1 MTSPTR
7 ESSSETEST
16 STRREINRLLLF
28 LLAAGFVASIAWV
41 ALMAFGTAFD
51 ALGSFREGLLRAVG
65 FGSVLIAGWVIAF
78 TVALAFR
85 REWLRRYN
93 IWLASAA
100 LVVAGI
106 GALSFLSPSEG
117 LLGWFALGG
126 EVTPGGQVGEMI
138 IGSQGVTGWLRV
150 VAALAV
156 AGALFMLPAFR
167 TVGDAMLSLFDR
179 RREPGPGSF
188 VVGPRFSEYE
198 DQEDDTRTTPVP
210 FVGVSSNPVRFSGE
224 PSSWYTS
231 SEPVGARGAPRV
243 QPEARPDEPYTV
255 SSSSQPRES
264 FDFGNLP
271 IRSAPVPSLAG
282 YLNGMTGSDSLEAG
296 IKSALAAPPSP
307 EPESATAESQ
317 PSEDGDPFKP
327 LNLSKLPEP
336 VFAFTTEP
344 GLTDELVEEDD
355 PDAGDMSASETPD
368 LEESGAPLSESA
380 APEQFDDHEE
390 DVADEYID
398 DKDFDFDSDSHAEM
412 SNGSQNVPET
422 VESDPVSAPGGSD
435 SGSVVIGDSGQ
446 DDFFMSQLDS
456 APEVVEASEQ
466 QSFDHPHIEPSP
478 ESDRSNS
485 GVSDLDSP
493 FAGES
498 SSPLLEYDDSDRGD
512 MLMPDFDDL
521 SDDELAELSRYED
534 GSDGGDS
541 LANLDSSATFVDV
554 DDQVSFD
561 DSAIE
566 TTSMSDNEPETVVME
581 EFDPDFLNDSD
592 PSTPMP
598 AQPGAPFKAN
608 KYWAMDSEA
617 SSSESEPPSLG
628 FDRGEEAGASPVTV
642 PVTPAAWRKPSIRM
656 LNTAP
661 SNSITEEEQRVT
673 ADAITRTL
681 AEYGIEVGV
690 EDIRPGPT
698 VTMYGLTPGWVRKNR
713 TVKQVDANGIPLKD
727 ERGRLV
733 TKQVEEKTRVK
744 VDSILAREKDLSL
757 ALKTPSIRLET
768 PAMGKSLIGIEVPN
782 PNPSL
787 VTLRSIME
795 SSEFQGLRDD
805 GAHLPVALGQGS
817 GGEPVVFDLAK
828 MPHLLVAG
836 ATGSGKSVCLN
847 AIVSCL
853 ITEKT
858 PADMRMLLVDPKRV
872 ELTPYNGIPHLLVP
886 VVVETDTVVGYLKG
900 LIREMFDRYR
910 RMEEVGVRNIEA
922 YNSRMPDKMPFL
934 CVVIDELADLMMTAA
949 VDVEQSICRLA
960 QLGRATGIHMI
971 IATQRP
977 SVDVLTGL
985 IKANFPSRISFGV
998 TSQVDSR
1005 TILDTG
1011 GADKLLGR
1019 GDMLYLP
1026 LDASKPSRV
1035 QSVFIGDSEIE
1046 KLVGFW
1052 QSTPRLPLEEI
1063 DLLGEGE
1070 AEEGD
1075 GPDIDDPDRDEMI
1088 DKAIEIALSHRKL
1101 STSLLQRRLR
1111 IGYPRAARLMDQL
1124 EEEGIVGP
1132 GDGSKSRD
1140 VIMNQN

>member
-1 MTSPTR
+1 MMR
-7 ESSSETEST
+7 LLRRSSSETEST
-16 STRREINRLLLF
+16 STRREVKRLLL
-28 LLAAGFVASIAWV
+28 LLLGVAVAVSV
-41 ALMAFGTAFD
+41 ALF
-51 ALGSFREGLLRAVG
+51 ALNMVGSAVSGSGSGPRESILRVVG
-65 FGSVLIAGWVIAF
+65 FGSVLIFGWAAAF
-78 TVALAFR
+78 VFALAFR
-85 REWLRRYN
+85 RDWLRRYN
-93 IWLASAA
+93 LWLASIALIIAA
-100 LVVAGI
+100 I

-117 LLGWFALGG
+117 LLGWFSLGG
-126 EVTPGGQVGEMI
+126 EITPGGQLGNLI
-138 IGSQGVTGWLRV
+138 IGSQGWTGLLRV
-150 VAALAV
+150 FAALAV
-156 AGALFMLPAFR
+156 AGALFALPALQSAW
-167 TVGDAMLSLFDR
+167 DALLSPFSR
-179 RREPGPGSF
+179 RREAGPEPF
-188 VVGPRFSEYE
+188 VVSPQFSEVE
-198 DQEDDTRTTPVP
+198 EQEDDTRVAPVP
-210 FVGVSSNPVRFSGE
+210 FAGVSNNPAGFGRE
-224 PSSWYTS
+224 PSSWYTN
-231 SEPVGARGAPRV
+231 SEPIWAREASRV
-243 QPEARPDEPYTV
+243 RPDVGSDASYTD
-255 SSSSQPRES
+255 SGRSQPS
-264 FDFGNLP
+264 IFDPGNMP
-271 IRSAPVPSLAG
+271 IHSAPVPSLAN
-282 YLNGMTGSDSLEAG
+282 YLDGMKGSDSVEAG
-296 IKSALAAPPSP
+296 IKSALAAPPAP
-307 EPESATAESQ
+307 EPVA
-317 PSEDGDPFKP
+317 SETQSYDDDGPFRT
-327 LNLSKLPEP
+327 LSLSKLPEP
-336 VFAFTTEP
+336 VFVLGTEP
-344 GLTDELVEEDD
+344 KPADISVEQDETD
-355 PDAGDMSASETPD
+355 TPD
-368 LEESGAPLSESA
+368 FSESEAPVAEEPDVPLSESA
-380 APEQFDDHEE
+380 DLEEFDEQEE
-390 DVADEYID
+390 DAADGYID
-398 DKDFDFDSDSHAEM
+398 DKEFDSDSDPHAGM
-412 SNGSQNVPET
+412 ANGSQSVPEAAEGDSIGT
-422 VESDPVSAPGGSD
+422 SEVSD
-435 SGSVVIGDSGQ
+435 SESVIVGDSGQ

-456 APEVVEASEQ
+456 DPMVVEASEQ
-466 QSFDHPHIEPSP
+466 QSFETDGSDSGASEP
-478 ESDRSNS
+478 
-485 GVSDLDSP
+485 DLP
-493 FAGES
+493 LAGEL
-498 SSPLLEYDDSDRGD
+498 SSPLLEYTDSDRGD
-512 MLMPDFDDL
+512 MLMTDFDNL
-521 SDDELAELSRYED
+521 SDDEPAGSSRYED
-534 GSDGGDS
+534 GSDASDS
-541 LANLDSSATFVDV
+541 LANLDSSGTIVDV
-554 DDQVSFD
+554 GDQASFD
-561 DSAIE
+561 GSMMEAT

-592 PSTPMP
+592 PLTPIP

-608 KYWAMDSEA
+608 KYWAMDSDG
-617 SSSESEPPSLG
+617 SPPDSDPPSLG
-628 FDRGEEAGASPVTV
+628 SDRGEEAGASPVTV
-642 PVTPAAWRKPSIRM
+642 PVTPAEWRKPSIRM

-661 SNSITEEEQRVT
+661 SNSITEEEQRAT

-681 AEYGIEVGV
+681 GDYGIEVGV

-713 TVKQVDANGIPLKD
+713 TVRQVDDNGIPLKD

-733 TKQVEEKTRVK
+733 TRQVEEKTRVK

-795 SSEFQGLRDD
+795 SSEFQNLRDD

-858 PADMRMLLVDPKRV
+858 PAEMRMILVDPKRV
-872 ELTPYNGIPHLLVP
+872 ELTPYNGIPHLLAP

-922 YNSRMPDKMPFL
+922 YNDRMPDKMPFL
-934 CVVIDELADLMMTAA
+934 CVIIDELADLMMTAA

-1035 QSVFIGDSEIE
+1035 QSVFIGDSEIG
-1046 KLVGFW
+1046 KLVNFW
-1052 QSTPRLPLEEI
+1052 QSTPGLPLEEI
-1063 DLLGEGE
+1063 DLLGGGE

-1088 DKAIEIALSHRKL
+1088 DKAVEIALSHRKL

>member
-1 MTSPTR
+1 MMSPTR
-7 ESSSETEST
+7 ASSSETKST
-16 STRREINRLLLF
+16 STRREIKRLLLF
-28 LLAAGFVASIAWV
+28 LLVAGLVASIAWA
-41 ALMAFGTAFD
+41 ALMAFGTALD
-51 ALGSFREGLLRAVG
+51 TSGSFREGLLSMVG
-65 FGSVLIAGWVIAF
+65 FGSVLIAGWVIVF
-78 TVALAFR
+78 IVALAFR

-138 IGSQGVTGWLRV
+138 IGSQDVAGWLRV
-150 VAALAV
+150 IAALAV
-156 AGALFMLPAFR
+156 AGALLALPAFR
-167 TVGDAMLSLFDR
+167 MVGDAMLSLFNR
-179 RREPGPGSF
+179 RREPRPGSF
-188 VVGPRFSEYE
+188 VVDPQVSEHE
-198 DQEDDTRTTPVP
+198 GREDDTRTASVP
-210 FVGVSSNPVRFSGE
+210 LVGVSNNPVRFSGE

-243 QPEARPDEPYTV
+243 RPDAGPGESDTASGFPQ
-255 SSSSQPRES
+255 QPREP
-264 FDFGNLP
+264 FGFGNLP
-271 IRSAPVPSLAG
+271 IRSAPGPSLAS
-282 YLNGMTGSDSLEAG
+282 YLDGMTGSDSMEAG
-296 IKSALAAPPSP
+296 IKSALAAPPIP
-307 EPESATAESQ
+307 EPEPATTEFP
-317 PSEDGDPFKP
+317 PSEDGGPFEP

-344 GLTDELVEEDD
+344 APTSELAEEDD
-355 PDAGDMSASETPD
+355 SDAEDMSAWETPD
-368 LEESGAPLSESA
+368 
-380 APEQFDDHEE
+380 PEGFDDRGN
-390 DVADEYID
+390 ASDEYME
-398 DKDFDFDSDSHAEM
+398 DKDFDFDGDSHAGM
-412 SNGSQNVPET
+412 SNGFQNVPET
-422 VESDPVSAPGGSD
+422 IESDSVGMSRGSD
-435 SGSVVIGDSGQ
+435 SVSVVVGDSGR

-456 APEVVEASEQ
+456 APTVVEASEQ
-466 QSFDHPHIEPSP
+466 QSF
-478 ESDRSNS
+478 ESDGSNS
-485 GVSDLDSP
+485 DMPSLGSP
-493 FAGES
+493 SIGES
-498 SSPLLEYDDSDRGD
+498 SGPSLDYDDSDRGD
-512 MLMPDFDDL
+512 MLMPDLDDL
-521 SDDELAELSRYED
+521 SDDELADLSRYED

-541 LANLDSSATFVDV
+541 LANLDSSSTIVDV
-554 DDQVSFD
+554 SEQVSFD
-561 DSAIE
+561 DSVTE

-581 EFDPDFLNDSD
+581 EFDPDFLNDSGL
-592 PSTPMP
+592 PTSMP

-608 KYWAMDSEA
+608 KYWAMDSDG
-617 SSSESEPPSLG
+617 SPPDSEPPSLG
-628 FDRGEEAGASPVTV
+628 FDRGEEAGSSPVIV
-642 PVTPAAWRKPSIRM
+642 PVTPAVWRKPSIRM
-656 LNTAP
+656 LNTSP

-681 AEYGIEVGV
+681 AEYGIEVGL

-713 TVKQVDANGIPLKD
+713 TVRQVDANGIPLKD

-795 SSEFQGLRDD
+795 SSEFQSLRDD
-805 GAHLPVALGQGS
+805 DAHLPVALGQGS

-853 ITEKT
+853 VTEKT
-858 PADMRMLLVDPKRV
+858 PAEMRMLLVDPKRV
-872 ELTPYNGIPHLLVP
+872 ELTPYNGIPHLLAP

-900 LIREMFDRYR
+900 LIREMFERYR

-934 CVVIDELADLMMTAA
+934 CVIIDELADLMMTAA

-1046 KLVGFW
+1046 KLVNFW
-1052 QSTPRLPLEEI
+1052 QTAPRLPLEEI
-1063 DLLGEGE
+1063 DLLGGGE
-1070 AEEGD
+1070 DETGEESVAD
-1075 GPDIDDPDRDEMI
+1075 HPDRDEMI

>member
-1 MTSPTR
+1 MRLMRRSN
-7 ESSSETEST
+7 SETDST
-16 STRREINRLLLF
+16 STRREVKRLLL
-28 LLAAGFVASIAWV
+28 LLLGVAVAVSVAWFALTVVGSALSGSGDGPRESI
-41 ALMAFGTAFD
+41 
-51 ALGSFREGLLRAVG
+51 LRAVG
-65 FGSVLIAGWVIAF
+65 FGSVLIAGWAAVFIF
-78 TVALAFR
+78 ALAFR
-85 REWLRRYN
+85 RDWLRRYN
-93 IWLASAA
+93 LWLASVALIIAA
-100 LVVAGI
+100 I
-106 GALSFLSPSEG
+106 GALAFLSPSEG

-126 EVTPGGQVGEMI
+126 KVSPGGQLGDLI
-138 IGSQGVTGWLRV
+138 IGSQGWTGLLRV
-150 VAALAV
+150 FAALAV
-156 AGALFMLPAFR
+156 AGALFALPALQS
-167 TVGDAMLSLFDR
+167 ASSMLTSLFNR
-179 RREPGPGSF
+179 RGEAAPAPFAAGPMF
-188 VVGPRFSEYE
+188 PEDE
-198 DQEDDTRTTPVP
+198 DQEDDTRVAPVP
-210 FVGVSSNPVRFSGE
+210 VMGASSDRSGFVGN
-224 PSSWYTS
+224 PSSWYTN
-231 SEPVGARGAPRV
+231 SEPVWARETARV
-243 QPEARPDEPYTV
+243 RPDAGSDAPYTAPGR
-255 SSSSQPRES
+255 SQPGI
-264 FDFGNLP
+264 FDSGNMP
-271 IRSAPVPSLAG
+271 IHSAPVPSLAN
-282 YLNGMTGSDSLEAG
+282 YLDGIKGSDSVEAG
-296 IKSALAAPPSP
+296 IKSALAAPP
-307 EPESATAESQ
+307 EPDPVATEAH
-317 PSEDGDPFKP
+317 PPDDNDPFRP
-327 LNLSKLPEP
+327 LSLSKLPEP
-336 VFAFTTEP
+336 VFAFTAEP
-344 GLTDELVEEDD
+344 VPTPELAVEDE
-355 PDAGDMSASETPD
+355 PDAEDTSASETTD
-368 LEESGAPLSESA
+368 LEEAGAPLSESA
-380 APEQFDDHEE
+380 DLEEFDNQ
-390 DVADEYID
+390 DVDAADEYID
-398 DKDFDFDSDSHAEM
+398 DKDFDFDGDAAHAGTA
-412 SNGSQNVPET
+412 NGSQNAPET
-422 VESDPVSAPGGSD
+422 LESEPVIVSGWPD
-435 SGSVVIGDSGQ
+435 SGSVVVGDSGQ
-446 DDFFMSQLDS
+446 NDFFMSQLDS
-456 APEVVEASEQ
+456 APEVVEAGEQPPSE
-466 QSFDHPHIEPSP
+466 PGGL
-478 ESDRSNS
+478 NG
-485 GVSDLDSP
+485 GVSALDSP
-493 FAGES
+493 SGGES
-498 SSPLLEYDDSDRGD
+498 SGPLIEYDDSDRGD
-512 MLMPDFDDL
+512 TLMPDL
-521 SDDELAELSRYED
+521 DDEPAELSRDQD

-541 LANLDSSATFVDV
+541 LANLDSSATFVDAS
-554 DDQVSFD
+554 DQASFD
-561 DSAIE
+561 GSIVE
-566 TTSMSDNEPETVVME
+566 TTSMSDNEPETVVIE

-592 PSTPMP
+592 PPAP

-608 KYWAMDSEA
+608 KYWAMDSDA
-617 SSSESEPPSLG
+617 SPSEPEPPSLAY
-628 FDRGEEAGASPVTV
+628 DRGEEAGASPVTV
-642 PVTPAAWRKPSIRM
+642 PVTPATWRKPSIRM

-661 SNSITEEEQRVT
+661 SASITEEEQRVT

-681 AEYGIEVGV
+681 AEYGIEVEV
-690 EDIRPGPT
+690 EDGDVRPGPT

-713 TVKQVDANGIPLKD
+713 TVKQVDADGTPLKD

-795 SSEFQGLRDD
+795 SSEFQNLRDD

-858 PADMRMLLVDPKRV
+858 PDEMRMLLVDPKRV
-872 ELTPYNGIPHLLVP
+872 ELTPYNGVSHLLAP
-886 VVVETDTVVGYLKG
+886 VIVETDTVVGYLKG

-922 YNSRMPDKMPFL
+922 YNDRMPDKMPFL
-934 CVVIDELADLMMTAA
+934 CVIIDELADLMMTAA

-1046 KLVGFW
+1046 KLVNFW
-1052 QSTPRLPLEEI
+1052 ESSPKLPLEEI
-1063 DLLGEGE
+1063 DLLGGGE
-1070 AEEGD
+1070 EEAD
-1075 GPDIDDPDRDEMI
+1075 GAPEVDDPNRDEMI
-1088 DKAIEIALSHRKL
+1088 DKAVEIALSHRKL

>member
-1 MTSPTR
+1 MRLMRRSN
-7 ESSSETEST
+7 SETDST
-16 STRREINRLLLF
+16 STRREVKRLLL
-28 LLAAGFVASIAWV
+28 LLLGVAVAVSVAWFALTVVGSAVSGSGSGPRESI
-41 ALMAFGTAFD
+41 
-51 ALGSFREGLLRAVG
+51 LRTVG
-65 FGSVLIAGWVIAF
+65 FGSVLIAGWAAVFIF
-78 TVALAFR
+78 ALAFR
-85 REWLRRYN
+85 RDWFRRYN
-93 IWLASAA
+93 LWLASVALIVAA
-100 LVVAGI
+100 I
-106 GALSFLSPSEG
+106 GALAFLSPSEG
-117 LLGWFALGG
+117 LLGWFALEGR
-126 EVTPGGQVGEMI
+126 VTPGGELGNLI
-138 IGSQGVTGWLRV
+138 IGSQGWTGLLRV
-150 VAALAV
+150 FAALAV
-156 AGALFMLPAFR
+156 AGVLFTLPAFQS
-167 TVGDAMLSLFDR
+167 GWNAMLSLFSR
-179 RREPGPGSF
+179 RREAGPAPF
-188 VVGPRFSEYE
+188 MAPPQFSE
-198 DQEDDTRTTPVP
+198 DGGQEDDTRVAPVP
-210 FVGVSSNPVRFSGE
+210 VMGASNARSGFVGN
-224 PSSWYTS
+224 PSSWYTN
-231 SEPVGARGAPRV
+231 SEPVWARETSRV
-243 QPEARPDEPYTV
+243 RSNVGSDAPYTD
-255 SSSSQPRES
+255 SGPPQPS
-264 FDFGNLP
+264 IFDSRDVP
-271 IRSAPVPSLAG
+271 IRSAPVPSLAN
-282 YLNGMTGSDSLEAG
+282 YLYGMKGSDSLEAG

-307 EPESATAESQ
+307 EPVDAESQ
-317 PSEDGDPFKP
+317 PYEDDGPFNP

-344 GLTDELVEEDD
+344 VPTAELAEEDD
-355 PDAGDMSASETPD
+355 PDAEDMSASEAPD
-368 LEESGAPLSESA
+368 LEESGVPLSESA
-380 APEQFDDHEE
+380 DLEEFDDQE
-390 DVADEYID
+390 DADEYRD
-398 DKDFDFDSDSHAEM
+398 DEDLDFDGDPHAEM
-412 SNGSQNVPET
+412 SNGSHDVPET
-422 VESDPVSAPGGSD
+422 TESDPVSMSEVSD
-435 SGSVVIGDSGQ
+435 SGSVVVGDSGQ

-456 APEVVEASEQ
+456 GPVVVEAGEQ
-466 QSFDHPHIEPSP
+466 QSSEPYSSS
-478 ESDRSNS
+478 SDDPLKA
-485 GVSDLDSP
+485 VLDSP
-493 FAGES
+493 FAGGS

-512 MLMPDFDDL
+512 MLMPDFDD
-521 SDDELAELSRYED
+521 EPREFSRDED
-534 GSDGGDS
+534 GSDDGDS
-541 LANLDSSATFVDV
+541 LTNLDSSATFVDV
-554 DDQVSFD
+554 GDQASFD
-561 DSAIE
+561 GSLTE
-566 TTSMSDNEPETVVME
+566 TTSMSDNEPETVVIE
-581 EFDPDFLNDSD
+581 EYDPDFLNGSD
-592 PSTPMP
+592 PDPPTPIP
-598 AQPGAPFKAN
+598 TQPGAPFKAN
-608 KYWAMDSEA
+608 KYWAMDSDSPPPE
-617 SSSESEPPSLG
+617 SESPSLG
-628 FDRGEEAGASPVTV
+628 FDRGEETGASPVTV

-661 SNSITEEEQRVT
+661 SNSITEEEQLVT

-681 AEYGIEVGV
+681 ADYGIEVGV

-713 TVKQVDANGIPLKD
+713 SVRQVDADGTPLKD

-795 SSEFQGLRDD
+795 GSEFQSLRDD

-817 GGEPVVFDLAK
+817 GGEPVVFDLSK

-858 PADMRMLLVDPKRV
+858 PDEMRMLLVDPKRV
-872 ELTPYNGIPHLLVP
+872 ELTPYNGVPHLLAP

-934 CVVIDELADLMMTAA
+934 CVIIDELADLMMTAA

-1046 KLVGFW
+1046 KLVNFW
-1052 QSTPRLPLEEI
+1052 QSTPGLPMEEI
-1063 DLLGEGE
+1063 DLLGGGE
-1070 AEEGD
+1070 AEADD
-1075 GPDIDDPDRDEMI
+1075 GPEIDDPDRDEMI
-1088 DKAIEIALSHRKL
+1088 DKAIELALSHRKL

-1140 VIMNQN
+1140 VILNQN

>member
-1 MTSPTR
+1 MMR
-7 ESSSETEST
+7 LMRRGNSETDST
-16 STRREINRLLLF
+16 STRREVKRLLL
-28 LLAAGFVASIAWV
+28 LLLGV
-41 ALMAFGTAFD
+41 ALAVSVTWFALTVFGSVMGGSGGGIRD
-51 ALGSFREGLLRAVG
+51 AILRAVG
-65 FGSVLIAGWVIAF
+65 FGSVLIAGWVVAF
-78 TVALAFR
+78 VFALAFR
-85 REWLRRYN
+85 RSWFRRYN
-93 IWLASAA
+93 LWLASAA
-100 LVVAGI
+100 LVVAAMGV
-106 GALSFLSPSEG
+106 LSFLSPSEG

-126 EVTPGGQVGEMI
+126 EVTPGGQVGDMI
-138 IGSQGVTGWLRV
+138 IGSQGWTGWLRV

-156 AGALFMLPAFR
+156 AGALFVLPAFR
-167 TVGDAMLSLFDR
+167 AVGDALLSLFNR
-179 RREPGPGSF
+179 RSQATLAAPPMEAPF
-188 VVGPRFSEYE
+188 FEN
-198 DQEDDTRTTPVP
+198 QEDDSRTQPV
-210 FVGVSSNPVRFSGE
+210 VGLVAPGAPARSGGG
-224 PSSWYTS
+224 PSSWYSRSGSFPAGGSPGTRPADGSDSPFAGS
-231 SEPVGARGAPRV
+231 SF
-243 QPEARPDEPYTV
+243 T
-255 SSSSQPRES
+255 QPREAS
-264 FDFGNLP
+264 DFGSAP
-271 IRSAPVPSLAG
+271 IRSAPVPSLAN
-282 YLNGMTGSDSLEAG
+282 YLNGMTGSDSVETR
-296 IKSALAAPPSP
+296 IRSALAAPPEP
-307 EPESATAESQ
+307 EPGPAANE
-317 PSEDGDPFKP
+317 PVPYEDGDPFKP

-336 VFAFTTEP
+336 VFAFGVGTEAVAVA
-344 GLTDELVEEDD
+344 EQEEA
-355 PDAGDMSASETPD
+355 PETPD
-368 LEESGAPLSESA
+368 VSALELPEPEEIEDHLEESQDEPEVES
-380 APEQFDDHEE
+380 
-390 DVADEYID
+390 ID
-398 DKDFDFDSDSHAEM
+398 DEEFDFDADPADEPVPDSL
-412 SNGSQNVPET
+412 SVPET
-422 VESDPVSAPGGSD
+422 TADEPAIIVGDSDDGG
-435 SGSVVIGDSGQ
+435 VVITDSGQ

-456 APEVVEASEQ
+456 APAVVEAGER
-466 QSFDHPHIEPSP
+466 PSS
-478 ESDRSNS
+478 ESD
-485 GVSDLDSP
+485 DLMVNDPDPDDLLMADFDSP
-493 FAGES
+493 SGDGATS
-498 SSPLLEYDDSDRGD
+498 SLLDYDDSDRGD
-512 MLMPDFDDL
+512 FLMPDLNSL
-521 SDDELAELSRYED
+521 SDEELSDTPRDED
-534 GSDGGDS
+534 GSDTGDS
-541 LANLDSSATFVDV
+541 LTNLDSSATIVDV
-554 DDQVSFD
+554 SDQPSFD
-561 DSAIE
+561 GAVVE
-566 TTSMSDNEPETVVME
+566 TASMSDNEPESVIME
-581 EFDPDFLNDSD
+581 DFDPDYLAEAS
-592 PSTPMP
+592 PPASAP
-598 AQPGAPFKAN
+598 AQPSASFKTN
-608 KYWAMDSEA
+608 KYWAIDSNE
-617 SSSESEPPSLG
+617 SLPESEPPSLA
-628 FDRGEEAGASPVTV
+628 FDRGEEAGSSPVTV

-656 LNTAP
+656 LNTAS
-661 SNSITEEEQRVT
+661 SNSITQEEQRDT

-690 EDIRPGPT
+690 KDIRPGPT
-698 VTMYGLTPGWVRKNR
+698 VTMYGLTPGWVRRQK
-713 TVKQVDANGIPLKD
+713 TVKQVDANGTPLKD

-795 SSEFQGLRDD
+795 SPVFQDLRDGD
-805 GAHLPVALGQGS
+805 AHLPVALGQGS

-858 PADMRMLLVDPKRV
+858 PDEMRMLLVDPKRV
-872 ELTPYNGIPHLLVP
+872 ELTPYNGVPHLLAP
-886 VVVETDTVVGYLKG
+886 VIVETDTVVGYLKG

-922 YNSRMPDKMPFL
+922 YNNRMPDKMPFL

-960 QLGRATGIHMI
+960 QLGRATGIHLI

-1046 KLVGFW
+1046 KLVDFW
-1052 QSTPRLPLEEI
+1052 QSAPRLPLEEI
-1063 DLLGEGE
+1063 DLLGG
-1070 AEEGD
+1070 AEEEVGD
-1075 GPDIDDPDRDEMI
+1075 VSVEDDPDRDEMI

>member
-1 MTSPTR
+1 MMRLSR
-7 ESSSETEST
+7 RSSSETEST
-16 STRREINRLLLF
+16 STRREVKRLLL
-28 LLAAGFVASIAWV
+28 LLLGVAVAVSV
-41 ALMAFGTAFD
+41 ALF
-51 ALGSFREGLLRAVG
+51 ALNMVGSAVSGSGSGPRESILRAVG
-65 FGSVLIAGWVIAF
+65 FGSVLIFGWAAAF
-78 TVALAFR
+78 IFALAFR
-85 REWLRRYN
+85 RDWLRRYN
-93 IWLASAA
+93 LWLASVALIIAA
-100 LVVAGI
+100 I

-126 EVTPGGQVGEMI
+126 RVTPGGQLGTLI
-138 IGSQGVTGWLRV
+138 IGSQGWTGLLRV
-150 VAALAV
+150 FAALAV
-156 AGALFMLPAFR
+156 AGALFALPALQLAW
-167 TVGDAMLSLFDR
+167 DALLSPFGR
-179 RREPGPGSF
+179 RRGAGPAPF
-188 VVGPRFSEYE
+188 VTPPQFSEE
-198 DQEDDTRTTPVP
+198 QEDDTRVAPVP
-210 FVGVSSNPVRFSGE
+210 FVGVSNNPAGFGRE
-224 PSSWYTS
+224 PSSWYTN
-231 SEPVGARGAPRV
+231 SEPIWAREASRV
-243 QPEARPDEPYTV
+243 RPDIGPDASYTDPGR
-255 SSSSQPRES
+255 SQPS
-264 FDFGNLP
+264 IFDPGNMP
-271 IRSAPVPSLAG
+271 IHSAPVPSLAN
-282 YLNGMTGSDSLEAG
+282 YLDGMKGSDSVESG
-296 IKSALAAPPSP
+296 IRSALAAPPIP
-307 EPESATAESQ
+307 EPEPATTESEL
-317 PSEDGDPFKP
+317 SEDGDPFKP

-336 VFAFTTEP
+336 VFAFTTELEP
-344 GLTDELVEEDD
+344 TAEPAEEDE
-355 PDAGDMSASETPD
+355 PDVEDMSASETSD
-368 LEESGAPLSESA
+368 LEELGVPLSESA
-380 APEQFDDHEE
+380 DLEEFDDQEE
-390 DVADEYID
+390 DADEYID
-398 DKDFDFDSDSHAEM
+398 DEALDLDSDPHVGMA
-412 SNGSQNVPET
+412 NGSQNVPET
-422 VESDPVSAPGGSD
+422 MENDSVSSSGGSD
-435 SGSVVIGDSGQ
+435 SGSVVVGDSGQ

-456 APEVVEASEQ
+456 DPMVVEAGEQ
-466 QSFDHPHIEPSP
+466 QSFETDG
-478 ESDRSNS
+478 SDSD
-485 GVSDLDSP
+485 VSDPDLP
-493 FAGES
+493 LAGEL
-498 SSPLLEYDDSDRGD
+498 SSPLLEYSDSDRGD
-512 MLMPDFDDL
+512 RLMPDFDDL

-534 GSDGGDS
+534 GSDIGDS
-541 LANLDSSATFVDV
+541 LTNLDSSATFVDV
-554 DDQVSFD
+554 SDQASFD
-561 DSAIE
+561 GSIME
-566 TTSMSDNEPETVVME
+566 TTTTSMSDNEPETVVVE

-592 PSTPMP
+592 PPTPIP

-608 KYWAMDSEA
+608 KYWAMDSDGPPPD
-617 SSSESEPPSLG
+617 SEPPSLG

-642 PVTPAAWRKPSIRM
+642 PVTPAEWRKPSIRM

-681 AEYGIEVGV
+681 GDYGIEVGV

-713 TVKQVDANGIPLKD
+713 TVRQVDADGIPLKD

-795 SSEFQGLRDD
+795 SSEFQSLQDD
-805 GAHLPVALGQGS
+805 GSHLPVALGQGS
-817 GGEPVVFDLAK
+817 GGEPVVFDLSK

-858 PADMRMLLVDPKRV
+858 PAEMRMLLVDPKRV
-872 ELTPYNGIPHLLVP
+872 ELTPYNGIPHLLAP

-900 LIREMFDRYR
+900 LIREMFERYR

-922 YNSRMPDKMPFL
+922 YNDRMPDKMPFL

-1035 QSVFIGDSEIE
+1035 QSVFIGDSEIG
-1046 KLVGFW
+1046 KLVDFW

-1063 DLLGEGE
+1063 DLLGGGE
-1070 AEEGD
+1070 DEVAGESVA
-1075 GPDIDDPDRDEMI
+1075 DDPDRDEMI
-1088 DKAIEIALSHRKL
+1088 DKAIDIALSHRKL

>member
-1 MTSPTR
+1 MMR
-7 ESSSETEST
+7 LLRRSSSETEST
-16 STRREINRLLLF
+16 STRREIKRLLLF
-28 LLAAGFVASIAWV
+28 LLVAGLVASIAWA
-41 ALMAFGTAFD
+41 ALMVFGTAFNS
-51 ALGSFREGLLRAVG
+51 LGSFREGLLRAVG

-78 TVALAFR
+78 IVALAFR

-93 IWLASAA
+93 VWLASAA

-138 IGSQGVTGWLRV
+138 IGSGGVAGWLRV

-156 AGALFMLPAFR
+156 AGALFALPAFGM
-167 TVGDAMLSLFDR
+167 VGDAMPSLSNR
-179 RREPGPGSF
+179 RREAGPAPF
-188 VVGPRFSEYE
+188 VVGPQFSEGE
-198 DQEDDTRTTPVP
+198 DQEDDTGITPVP
-210 FVGVSSNPVRFSGE
+210 SVGMSSNPAGFGRE
-224 PSSWYTS
+224 PSSWYTN
-231 SEPVGARGAPRV
+231 SEPIWTREASRV
-243 QPEARPDEPYTV
+243 EPNAGPDASRAGTV
-255 SSSSQPRES
+255 RSQPS
-264 FDFGNLP
+264 IFDSGNMP
-271 IRSAPVPSLAG
+271 IHSAPVPSLAN
-282 YLNGMTGSDSLEAG
+282 YLHGMKGSDSMEAG
-296 IKSALAAPPSP
+296 IKSALAAPPEP
-307 EPESATAESQ
+307 EPATTETL
-317 PSEDGDPFKP
+317 PSDDGDPFKP
-327 LNLSKLPEP
+327 LGLSKLPEP

-344 GLTDELVEEDD
+344 VQTAELAEEGGLDVED
-355 PDAGDMSASETPD
+355 ASELETPEMEESGTPLSELAD
-368 LEESGAPLSESA
+368 LEE
-380 APEQFDDHEE
+380 FDHQEE
-390 DVADEYID
+390 DADGEYID
-398 DKDFDFDSDSHAEM
+398 DNDFDFDGDPHAGM
-412 SNGSQNVPET
+412 TNGSQNVPEA
-422 VESDPVSAPGGSD
+422 VESDPVIMSEGSD
-435 SGSVVIGDSGQ
+435 SGSVVVGDSGQ

-456 APEVVEASEQ
+456 DPTVVEASEQ
-466 QSFDHPHIEPSP
+466 ASL
-478 ESDRSNS
+478 ESNGSNS
-485 GVSDLDSP
+485 DDPLIAALDSP
-493 FAGES
+493 FAGEL
-498 SSPLLEYDDSDRGD
+498 SSPLLDYSDSDRGD
-512 MLMPDFDDL
+512 TLMPDL
-521 SDDELAELSRYED
+521 DDEPSEFTRDED
-534 GSDGGDS
+534 GSDDGDS
-541 LANLDSSATFVDV
+541 LADLDSSATFVDV
-554 DDQVSFD
+554 SDQASFD
-561 DSAIE
+561 GSIME
-566 TTSMSDNEPETVVME
+566 TTSMSDNEPETVVVE
-581 EFDPDFLNDSD
+581 EFDLDLDDPDSGSPEHVRP
-592 PSTPMP
+592 PSGGT
-598 AQPGAPFKAN
+598 FKSN
-608 KYWAMDSEA
+608 KYWGAPDSDLA
-617 SSSESEPPSLG
+617 SAPG
-628 FDRGEEAGASPVTV
+628 REAGAFESDPTQSDTLVEEPVI
-642 PVTPAAWRKPSIRM
+642 ASWRKPSIRM

-661 SNSITEEEQRVT
+661 SNSITQEEQRTT

-681 AEYGIEVGV
+681 GEYGIEVGV
-690 EDIRPGPT
+690 EQIRPGPT
-698 VTMYGLTPGWVRKNR
+698 VTMYGLTPGWVRRQK
-713 TVKQVDANGIPLKD
+713 TVKQFDEDGLPLKD
-727 ERGRLV
+727 EKGRLV
-733 TKQVEEKTRVK
+733 TKRVEEKTRVK

-787 VTLRSIME
+787 VTIRSIME
-795 SSEFQGLRDD
+795 SSEFQSLRDD

-858 PADMRMLLVDPKRV
+858 PAEMRMLLVDPKRV
-872 ELTPYNGIPHLLVP
+872 ELTPYNGTPHLLAP

-900 LIREMFDRYR
+900 LIREMFERYR

-1046 KLVGFW
+1046 KLVNFW
-1052 QSTPRLPLEEI
+1052 QSTPGLPLQEI
-1063 DLLGEGE
+1063 DLLGGGE
-1070 AEEGD
+1070 AEESD

-1088 DKAIEIALSHRKL
+1088 DKAIDIALSHRKL

>member
-1 MTSPTR
+1 MMR
-7 ESSSETEST
+7 LLRRNSSETGST
-16 STRREINRLLLF
+16 ATRREVKRLLL
-28 LLAAGFVASIAWV
+28 LLLGV
-41 ALMAFGTAFD
+41 ALTVSVAWFALRVVGSVMGGSGDGPRD
-51 ALGSFREGLLRAVG
+51 AILRMVG

-78 TVALAFR
+78 IFALSFR

-93 IWLASAA
+93 VWLASAV
-100 LVVAGI
+100 LVAAGI

-138 IGSQGVTGWLRV
+138 IGSGGVSGWLRV

-156 AGALFMLPAFR
+156 AGALFALPALQSAW
-167 TVGDAMLSLFDR
+167 DALLSPFR
-179 RREPGPGSF
+179 RRRGAGPAPF
-188 VVGPRFSEYE
+188 VAPPQFS
-198 DQEDDTRTTPVP
+198 DDREDDTRTTPVP
-210 FVGVSSNPVRFSGE
+210 FAGVTNNPTGFGRQ
-224 PSSWYTS
+224 PSSWYTN
-231 SEPVGARGAPRV
+231 SEPIWAREVSRV
-243 QPEARPDEPYTV
+243 RPDAGSDASFTD
-255 SSSSQPRES
+255 SGRSQPS
-264 FDFGNLP
+264 IFDPGNMP
-271 IRSAPVPSLAG
+271 VHSAPVPSLAN
-282 YLNGMTGSDSLEAG
+282 YLHGMKGSDSVEAG
-296 IKSALAAPPSP
+296 IRSALAAPPAPDP
-307 EPESATAESQ
+307 EPTITESQ
-317 PSEDGDPFKP
+317 PSEDDDLFGP
-327 LNLSKLPEP
+327 LGLSKLPEP

-344 GLTDELVEEDD
+344 GPSVELAEEDE
-355 PDAGDMSASETPD
+355 PDAEDMSASETPD
-368 LEESGAPLSESA
+368 LEEPDVPLSEPA
-380 APEQFDDHEE
+380 DLEEFDDQEGDA
-390 DVADEYID
+390 DVEYID
-398 DKDFDFDSDSHAEM
+398 DKDFDFHSDDPHAGM
-412 SNGSQNVPET
+412 ANGSQNVSEE
-422 VESDPVSAPGGSD
+422 VESDSVIMSEVSD
-435 SGSVVIGDSGQ
+435 SGSVVVGDSGQ
-446 DDFFMSQLDS
+446 DDFFISQLDS
-456 APEVVEASEQ
+456 DPMVVEASEQ
-466 QSFDHPHIEPSP
+466 QSFETDGFD
-478 ESDRSNS
+478 SD
-485 GVSDLDSP
+485 VSDPDLPHAS
-493 FAGES
+493 EL
-498 SSPLLEYDDSDRGD
+498 SSPLLEYSDSDRGD
-512 MLMPDFDDL
+512 LLMPDFE
-521 SDDELAELSRYED
+521 DEPAELSRHED

-541 LANLDSSATFVDV
+541 LSSLDSSATFVDV
-554 DDQVSFD
+554 SDQASFD
-561 DSAIE
+561 GSIME

-592 PSTPMP
+592 PPSPIP
-598 AQPGAPFKAN
+598 AQSGAPFKAN
-608 KYWAMDSEA
+608 KYWAMDSDG
-617 SSSESEPPSLG
+617 SPPDSEPPSLG

-642 PVTPAAWRKPSIRM
+642 PVTPAEWRKPSIRM

-681 AEYGIEVGV
+681 GDYGIEVGV

-713 TVKQVDANGIPLKD
+713 TVRQVDADGIPLKD

-795 SSEFQGLRDD
+795 SSEFQSLRDD

-858 PADMRMLLVDPKRV
+858 PAEMRMLLVDPKRV
-872 ELTPYNGIPHLLVP
+872 ELTPYNGIPHLLAP

-922 YNSRMPDKMPFL
+922 YNERMPDKMPFL
-934 CVVIDELADLMMTAA
+934 CVIIDELADLMMTAA

-1035 QSVFIGDSEIE
+1035 QSVFIGDSEIG
-1046 KLVGFW
+1046 KLVDFW
-1052 QSTPRLPLEEI
+1052 QSTPRLPLDEI
-1063 DLLGEGE
+1063 DLLGGGE
-1070 AEEGD
+1070 DEMAEESVA
-1075 GPDIDDPDRDEMI
+1075 DDPDRDEMI

-1111 IGYPRAARLMDQL
+1111 VGYPRAARLMDQL

>member
-1 MTSPTR
+1 MMRLMRRSN
-7 ESSSETEST
+7 SETDST
-16 STRREINRLLLF
+16 STRREVKRLLL
-28 LLAAGFVASIAWV
+28 LLLGVAVAVSVAWFALTTVGSIV
-41 ALMAFGTAFD
+41 SGSGGGPRD
-51 ALGSFREGLLRAVG
+51 AILRAVG
-65 FGSVLIAGWVIAF
+65 FGSVLIAGWTAAF
-78 TVALAFR
+78 IFTLAFR
-85 REWLRRYN
+85 RDWFRLYN
-93 IWLASAA
+93 LWLASAA
-100 LVVAGI
+100 LIIAAI

-126 EVTPGGQVGEMI
+126 EVTPGGRLGDMI
-138 IGSQGVTGWLRV
+138 IGSQGWTGLLRV
-150 VAALAV
+150 FAALAV
-156 AGALFMLPAFR
+156 AGALFALPALQSASNALMSSF
-167 TVGDAMLSLFDR
+167 R
-179 RREPGPGSF
+179 RREEAAPEPFAAGMQFPQ
-188 VVGPRFSEYE
+188 EE
-198 DQEDDTRTTPVP
+198 DREDDALIAPVP
-210 FVGVSSNPVRFSGE
+210 VPAVSRDPNGFSGN

-231 SEPVGARGAPRV
+231 SEPVGARGGPPIARRAAAESDAP
-243 QPEARPDEPYTV
+243 DM
-255 SSSSQPRES
+255 SSRSSQTSEI
-264 FDFGNLP
+264 FDLGNMP
-271 IRSAPVPSLAG
+271 IRSAPVPSLAN
-282 YLNGMTGSDSLEAG
+282 YLDGISGSGSVEER
-296 IKSALAAPPSP
+296 IRTALSEPPAP
-307 EPESATAESQ
+307 EPDPAESE
-317 PSEDGDPFKP
+317 SESHRENDPFGP
-327 LNLSKLPEP
+327 LNLNRLPEP
-336 VFAFTTEP
+336 VFAFSAEP
-344 GLTDELVEEDD
+344 TRAAPVVEDAPDTPDVAANSELPDGVEEFEDHSERDAYEALSDEFSDD
-355 PDAGDMSASETPD
+355 NA
-368 LEESGAPLSESA
+368 
-380 APEQFDDHEE
+380 
-390 DVADEYID
+390 
-398 DKDFDFDSDSHAEM
+398 FDFDGEPDMETV
-412 SNGSQNVPET
+412 NGSQPVSE
-422 VESDPVSAPGGSD
+422 VAHGDPVIIEDGSD
-435 SGSVVIGDSGQ
+435 SASVVITDSGQ
-446 DDFFMSQLDS
+446 NDFFMSQFDS
-456 APEVVEASEQ
+456 APTVVEASDQ
-466 QSFDHPHIEPSP
+466 PSFAGPRVEPTDFAPDALDRGDFLSP
-478 ESDRSNS
+478 DF
-485 GVSDLDSP
+485 DSP
-493 FAGES
+493 ARSEP
-498 SSPLLEYDDSDRGD
+498 SSPLLDYDDSDRGD
-512 MLMPDFDDL
+512 DFLDDFDSL
-521 SDDELAELSRYED
+521 ADDGPINTRRDED
-534 GSDGGDS
+534 VSDGGDS
-541 LANLDSSATFVDV
+541 LANFDSSATIVDL
-554 DDQVSFD
+554 DDQATFD
-561 DSAIE
+561 GSVIQTA
-566 TTSMSDNEPETVVME
+566 SMSDDEPETVLIE
-581 EFDPDFLNDSD
+581 DFDPDYLED
-592 PSTPMP
+592 PDPPTP
-598 AQPGAPFKAN
+598 AQSGAPFKAN
-608 KYWAMDSEA
+608 RYWAMEDSDG
-617 SSSESEPPSLG
+617 SPPKPEPPSLG
-628 FDRGEEAGASPVTV
+628 YDRGEEAGASPVTV
-642 PVTPAAWRKPSIRM
+642 PVTPAWRTPSIRI
-656 LNTAP
+656 LDTAP
-661 SNSITEEEQRVT
+661 SNTITDEELRST
-673 ADAITRTL
+673 SDAITRTL
-681 AEYGIEVGV
+681 SEYGIEVGV
-690 EDIRPGPT
+690 EDVRPGPT
-698 VTMYGLTPGWVRKNR
+698 VTMYGLTPGWVRKNK
-713 TVKQVDANGIPLKD
+713 TVRQFDAEGTPLKD

-795 SSEFQGLRDD
+795 SSEFQELRDD

-858 PADMRMLLVDPKRV
+858 PAEMRMLLVDPKRV
-872 ELTPYNGIPHLLVP
+872 ELTPYNGVPHLLAP
-886 VVVETDTVVGYLKG
+886 VIVETDTVVGYLKG

-1046 KLVGFW
+1046 KLVSFW
-1052 QSTPRLPLEEI
+1052 ESSPKLPLEEI
-1063 DLLGEGE
+1063 DLLGGGE
-1070 AEEGD
+1070 EEAGD
-1075 GPDIDDPDRDEMI
+1075 APEVDDPDRDEMI
-1088 DKAIEIALSHRKL
+1088 DKAIELALSHRKL

-1140 VIMNQN
+1140 VIINQN

>member
-1 MTSPTR
+1 MMR
-7 ESSSETEST
+7 LLRRSSSETEST
-16 STRREINRLLLF
+16 STRREIKRLLLF
-28 LLAAGFVASIAWV
+28 LLVAGLVASIAWA
-41 ALMAFGTAFD
+41 ALMVFGTAFST
-51 ALGSFREGLLRAVG
+51 LGSFREGLLRAVG

-78 TVALAFR
+78 IVALAFR
-85 REWLRRYN
+85 REWLRRYD
-93 IWLASAA
+93 IWLGSAA

-126 EVTPGGQVGEMI
+126 EVTPGGQLGGAI
-138 IGSQGVTGWLRV
+138 SGSQNWRGWLRV
-150 VAALAV
+150 FAAVAV
-156 AGALFMLPAFR
+156 AGALFALPAFR
-167 TVGDAMLSLFDR
+167 MVGDALPSLFNR
-179 RREPGPGSF
+179 RREPAPAPF
-188 VVGPRFSEYE
+188 AVGPQSSEGE
-198 DQEDDTRTTPVP
+198 DQEDDTGITPVP
-210 FVGVSSNPVRFSGE
+210 FGGVSSNPAGFGRE
-224 PSSWYTS
+224 PSSWYTN
-231 SEPVGARGAPRV
+231 SEPTWAREVSRV
-243 QPEARPDEPYTV
+243 RPNVESDA
-255 SSSSQPRES
+255 SSTDAGRSQPGI
-264 FDFGNLP
+264 FGPGNMP
-271 IRSAPVPSLAG
+271 IHSAPVPSLAN
-282 YLNGMTGSDSLEAG
+282 YLHGMKGSDSMEAG
-296 IKSALAAPPSP
+296 IRSALAAPPAP
-307 EPESATAESQ
+307 EPAPTESQ
-317 PSEDGDPFKP
+317 PSENGDPFAP
-327 LNLSKLPEP
+327 LGLSKLPEP

-344 GLTDELVEEDD
+344 GLTAELAEEDE
-355 PDAGDMSASETPD
+355 PDVEDVPELETPEM
-368 LEESGAPLSESA
+368 EESGASLSELA
-380 APEQFDDHEE
+380 DLEEFDDQEE
-390 DVADEYID
+390 DAADEYID
-398 DKDFDFDSDSHAEM
+398 DIDFDFDSDSHAGM
-412 SNGSQNVPET
+412 ANGTQNVPET
-422 VESDPVSAPGGSD
+422 AESDPAIMSEGSD
-435 SGSVVIGDSGQ
+435 SESVVVGDLRQ

-456 APEVVEASEQ
+456 DPMVVEANEQ
-466 QSFDHPHIEPSP
+466 QSFEPNGSS
-478 ESDRSNS
+478 SD
-485 GVSDLDSP
+485 DPLLAALDSP

-498 SSPLLEYDDSDRGD
+498 SSPLLEYSDSDRGD
-512 MLMPDFDDL
+512 MLMPDFG
-521 SDDELAELSRYED
+521 DEPAEFSRDED
-534 GSDGGDS
+534 GSDDGDS

-554 DDQVSFD
+554 SDQASFD
-561 DSAIE
+561 GSIME
-566 TTSMSDNEPETVVME
+566 TTSMSDDEPETVVMD
-581 EFDPDFLNDSD
+581 EFDPDPEALD
-592 PSTPMP
+592 PESPDP
-598 AQPGAPFKAN
+598 ASPPSGGAFKAN
-608 KYWAMDSEA
+608 KYWGATDPDLA
-617 SSSESEPPSLG
+617 SAPG
-628 FDRGEEAGASPVTV
+628 REAGAFESDPTQSVTLVEEPVI
-642 PVTPAAWRKPSIRM
+642 ASWRKPSIRI

-661 SNSITEEEQRVT
+661 SNSITEEEQQTT
-673 ADAITRTL
+673 ADAITKTL
-681 AEYGIEVGV
+681 GDYGIEVGV
-690 EDIRPGPT
+690 EQIRPGPT
-698 VTMYGLTPGWVRKNR
+698 VTMYGLTPGWVRRQK
-713 TVKQVDANGIPLKD
+713 TVKQFDDEGLPLKD

-733 TKQVEEKTRVK
+733 TKRVEEKTRVK

-795 SSEFQGLRDD
+795 SSEFQSLRND

-858 PADMRMLLVDPKRV
+858 PAEMRMLLVDPKRV
-872 ELTPYNGIPHLLVP
+872 ELTPYNGTPHLLAP

-900 LIREMFDRYR
+900 LIREMFERYR

-1046 KLVGFW
+1046 KLVNFW
-1052 QSTPRLPLEEI
+1052 QATPGLPLEEI
-1063 DLLGEGE
+1063 DLLGGGE
-1070 AEEGD
+1070 ADEDD

-1088 DKAIEIALSHRKL
+1088 DKAIEMALSHRKL

-1140 VIMNQN
+1140 VIINQN